1 MNQTTTITLVNSTSV
16 TTMSLNDINAQ
27 PISVESDSGKDSNY
41 AIIVGTELTISKF
54 SDLFTDTVSSV
65 VFKALTTDSNLYDT
79 ITVVKLHDSTD
90 VDVEGMINSAV
101 NPLIEANEFLTTRMD
116 NAFSD
121 GVITSYEKI
130 NMKTDLKEIDA
141 QYEDIT
147 KIVNLYNNSS
157 INGIYNEYKTAYDNL
172 HNILD
177 PVLSN
182 MNSDSI
188 QSVSVAKDAF
198 LQYGIYYSHLRTA
211 LDTYVDNNF
220 TNIKTTITTMSNNV
234 DIAVTKSTNN
244 EQQINTMSKHMSFSD
259 NGWLE
264 LYADNNGQ
272 EGRFKTQITDTK
284 MAFLDNNSEVAYMS
298 NQKLYINQAE
308 VVNEMKIGNIV
319 ITISDLGGL
328 IFSWDD

>member
-1 MNQTTTITLVNSTSV
+1 
-16 TTMSLNDINAQ
+16 
-27 PISVESDSGKDSNY
+27 
-41 AIIVGTELTISKF
+41 
-54 SDLFTDTVSSV
+54 
-65 VFKALTTDSNLYDT
+65 
-79 ITVVKLHDSTD
+79 
-90 VDVEGMINSAV
+90 
-101 NPLIEANEFLTTRMD
+101 MD

-130 NMKTDLKEIDA
+130 NMETDLKEIDA
-141 QYEDIT
+141 QYEDFT

-157 INGIYNEYKTAYDNL
+157 LTGIYNEYKTAYDNL
-172 HNILD
+172 HTILD
-177 PVLSN
+177 PVLSD

-188 QSVSVAKDAF
+188 QSVGVAKEAF

-211 LDTYVDNNF
+211 LDTYIDDNL
-220 TNIKTTITTMSNNV
+220 TNIQTTITTMSDNV
-234 DIAVTKSTNN
+234 DIAITKSTNN

-284 MAFLDNNSEVAYMS
+284 MSFLDNNSEVAYMS